1 MIGDCTIRESINIP
15 IENRRYT
22 LLRQSSLAY
31 ISAQISKLHCM
42 PYCAVGSGKGLDGLA
57 KEAPLPGTSPSAPL
71 AAAADDDDDDDDSV
85 HSSLE
90 CPELSVEEMTTTMT
104 TDTSSSVHP
113 HTSSGDG
120 SQQTRSLEITTASD
134 SVNVTGAS
142 NSCKHYCHV
151 FINTFEILILQLLVA

>member
-1 MIGDCTIRESINIP
+1 MISDCIIRESIN

-31 ISAQISKLHCM
+31 ISAQISKLHCI
-42 PYCAVGSGKGLDGLA
+42 PYCAVGSGKGLDGLV

-71 AAAADDDDDDDDSV
+71 AAAADDDDDDSV